1 MERGT
6 GARIMTVMTDGTT
19 PAVGPRLCRYKK
31 KTNSSAIAERPQS
44 ALVSAKS
51 GRLGLCSTTLTMT
64 ESACKAIEFGE
75 KKRKIRAVTPFNV
88 IQGQRSRNQSKAR
101 MRLPIT
107 D

>member
-1 MERGT
+1 VERGT

-75 KKRKIRAVTPFNV
+75 KKTQNKGGYT
-88 IQGQRSRNQSKAR
+88 IQRNSRSTKSK
-101 MRLPIT
+101 PIESPYAT
-107 D
+107 SYY